1 MLVLSRKV
9 DEQIIIGEHIRVT
22 VVSIRGNQVRLG
34 FEAPHDVS
42 IFRQE
47 LRCEREDS
55 GFHVGFPTL
64 GRKPESS
71 AVVTATSDA

>member
-22 VVSIRGNQVRLG
+22 VVSIRGNHVRLG

-47 LRCEREDS
+47 LRCGREDS
-55 GFHVGFPTL
+55 GFHVGFAAS
-64 GRKPESS
+64 GRNPESS
-71 AVVTATSDA
+71 AVVTATSKA